1 MSARRSWRDVRYLS
15 EAGTTQ
21 LTLGGKSGFLWVVA
35 IYEFAKAY
43 AG

>member
-1 MSARRSWRDVRYLS
+1 MY
-15 EAGTTQ
+15 EGGTTQ
-21 LTLGGKSGFLWVVA
+21 LTLSGKSGFLWVAV